1 MLSAAERAEA
11 IGRGRPHVMRL
22 DVEAAVARVAPL
34 SFTELGAGPDGEH
47 GIITVKPTLLGDIV
61 LARKDVPVAYH
72 LAVVIDDAFQQVS
85 LVTRGNDLFTA
96 THVQRLMQALL
107 KLPVPLYAHHR
118 LILDEHGRKF
128 SKRDRAVTLRSLR
141 EGGTSSSEIR
151 RMLFTT

>member
-1 MLSAAERAEA
+1 
-11 IGRGRPHVMRL
+11 MRL